1 MTGLGATSIFTPFFA
16 FSQSRKRLFARPSTR
31 TLTRGT
37 ALAFYNDTVLDHYQ
51 NPRNVGELDPV
62 SAVGVAENSA
72 CGDILHLYLQ
82 IDNGRAQRASF
93 KTFGCAAAIAAGSM
107 LTEMITGARLDEISR
122 ITKRDVVDA
131 LGGLPPMKVHCSV
144 LAEDAVRAA
153 LEDYR
158 IRQIDTQTHTTTTKG
173 Q

>member
-1 MTGLGATSIFTPFFA
+1 
-16 FSQSRKRLFARPSTR
+16 
-31 TLTRGT
+31 
-37 ALAFYNDTVLDHYQ
+37 
-51 NPRNVGELDPV
+51 
-62 SAVGVAENSA
+62 
-72 CGDILHLYLQ
+72 
-82 IDNGRAQRASF
+82 
-93 KTFGCAAAIAAGSM
+93 M
-107 LTEMITGARLDEISR
+107 LTEMITGARLDEISA

-158 IRQIDTQTHTTTTKG
+158 TRQTDTHARTHTSTTKG